1 LGGICNSESSQQK
14 GAAMLVKVFIKR
26 QVQEGKET
34 AFLSLL
40 KKIRLDA
47 MKYDGYIS
55 GETLISTDDPQKVMI
70 ISTWQNIKDWEIW
83 KASEERKN
91 TDALLE
97 ELQVEPTSY
106 EPYVFS
112 KYWLSVQKGFPESLG

>member
-1 LGGICNSESSQQK
+1 
-14 GAAMLVKVFIKR
+14 MLVKVFIKR
-26 QVQEGKET
+26 QVQKGKEME
-34 AFLSLL
+34 FLALL

-47 MKYDGYIS
+47 MKYEGYIS
-55 GETLISTDDPQKVMI
+55 GETLISTDDPQNVMI
-70 ISTWQNIKDWEIW
+70 VSTWQSITNWEAW
-83 KASEERKN
+83 KKSKERKT

-97 ELQVEPTSY
+97 GLQVEPTRY